1 VIAVEGGSDLSLL
14 LNPEMTIDSAG
25 QWRVLYQRRP
35 SISFRIAGLM
45 PPEELESY
53 LNPLQQMPR
62 QGSTHYE
69 RAPCFRRSKLDVAA
83 ATGWS
88 EPFSGAGVQ
97 PAKLQRLSR
106 RTFSPTIRQEP
117 KVSRCWI

>member
-25 QWRVLYQRRP
+25 QWKVLHRRRP

-53 LNPLQQMPR
+53 LNSVGNRCPVKGQCTMKKRPASEDR
-62 QGSTHYE
+62 AGCGSLRYRVE
-69 RAPCFRRSKLDVAA
+69 RTSSR
-83 ATGWS
+83 
-88 EPFSGAGVQ
+88 AGVTL
-97 PAKLQRLSR
+97 AKVQRLSAPFPPFPAHYYANCR
-106 RTFSPTIRQEP
+106 
-117 KVSRCWI
+117 